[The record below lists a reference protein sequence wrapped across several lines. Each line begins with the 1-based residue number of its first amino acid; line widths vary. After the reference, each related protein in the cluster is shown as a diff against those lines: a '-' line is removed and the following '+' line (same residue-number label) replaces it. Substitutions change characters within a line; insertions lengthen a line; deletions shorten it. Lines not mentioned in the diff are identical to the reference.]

1 MSRCNWLDSET
12 LGSQL
17 IKPKNLLGHCKAYLR
32 QPSQEMKSLCV
43 QHNPMSLY
51 KCCCCC
57 RCRNSGSEQ
66 YCNIHVGDSAW
77 DNPMSLYTWCCCCC
91 CRNSGSEQ
99 FNCKIHIGDS
109 AWDNLMNLY
118 KWCCCCCCCCCR
130 DSGSQHRKIHV
141 GDSARGWGSV
151 GGGGEALLATRS
163 CAGVHHGRDA
173 WRQGWPHHRR
183 RWSCAGKQ
191 VQNFIINSWFPTT
204 KVYTGGCCLGTLLN
218 WTLAHS
224 KLRNMN
230 LRNVTPPLVY

>member
-12 LGSQL
+12 LGSQP
-17 IKPKNLLGHCKAYLR
+17 IKPKNLLGHCKAYLH
-32 QPSQEMKSLCV
+32 QPSQEMKSSCV

-66 YCNIHVGDSAW
+66 Y
-77 DNPMSLYTWCCCCC
+77 
-91 CRNSGSEQ
+91 
-99 FNCKIHIGDS
+99 NCKIHIGDS
-109 AWDNLMNLY
+109 VWDNLMNLY
-118 KWCCCCCCCCCR
+118 KWCCCCCCCCR

-191 VQNFIINSWFPTT
+191 AQNFIINSWFPTT